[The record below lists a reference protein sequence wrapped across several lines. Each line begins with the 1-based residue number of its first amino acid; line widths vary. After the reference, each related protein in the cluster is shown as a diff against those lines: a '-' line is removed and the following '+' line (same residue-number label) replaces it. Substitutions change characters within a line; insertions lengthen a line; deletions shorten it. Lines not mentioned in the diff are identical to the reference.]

1 MKLKSKLKVRNK
13 INILFME
20 KHLRNKHPQYQSIS
34 DQSKHHECRKECS
47 DEIVKRSGWLWLSE
61 PVLRNYRQIYRWH
74 IPTEKTHR
82 LLLTAA
88 MKITFLHF
96 IHDIFLEIFQIFSRF
111 YQFQLTALLDEWP

>member
-1 MKLKSKLKVRNK
+1 
-13 INILFME
+13 ME

-34 DQSKHHECRKECS
+34 DQSKHHECRKECP

-61 PVLRNYRQIYRWH
+61 PVLRNYPQIYRWH

-88 MKITFLHF
+88 MKITFLYF
-96 IHDIFLEIFQIFSRF
+96 IHDIFSEIFQIFSRF
-111 YQFQLTALLDEWP
+111 Y